1 MNLTAI
7 RRQVRAVDD
16 FLRPS
21 RAEDRSIPVLD
32 GGLSPND
39 ALDGFTSLW
48 AETGSEPD
56 DVVAVGHWVLV
67 SADSRIHVVDPNS
80 GAVAST
86 HTFDAPVGAMATDGK
101 TTVYV
106 CQISAPVQ
114 RLTVRTDGTLSV
126 GETVGGVLSCPTDAA
141 LIGGRLF
148 VSEGSQV
155 HGPDEWRRDL
165 MTKGHSGR
173 VVEVTLA
180 DSASPPRVVFD
191 GLAWAGGIE
200 VDPTD
205 STSLLVTETWRHRV
219 VRGPIEGGPV
229 VQVGGLLPGYPAR
242 LAAGP
247 GSEVLVSFLSLRT
260 HLVEFVLRED
270 EYRAEMVNTIDPEYW
285 ISPTL
290 RLDGER
296 WEPLQIGSM
305 KHLNVTK
312 PWAPPRAYGLV
323 ARMESDGTFTGSWHA
338 RVGSPRSG
346 VTGVTVSG
354 SRLVVACR
362 GGRLVLTSDGEF
374 QA

>member
-7 RRQVRAVDD
+7 RRHVRAVDD

-39 ALDGFTSLW
+39 ALDGFASLW
-48 AETGSEPD
+48 KEPGSEPD
-56 DVVAVGHWVLV
+56 DVIAVGSWVLV
-67 SADSRIHVVDPNS
+67 SVGAQIHVVDPNNGNVS
-80 GAVAST
+80 GT
-86 HTFDAPVGAMATDGK
+86 HTFDAAVGAMAVDG

-106 CQISAPVQ
+106 CQVGGPVQ
-114 RLTVRTDGTLSV
+114 RLGVRTDGTLSA
-126 GETVGGVLSCPTDAA
+126 GEFIGGALSCPTDAV
-141 LIGGRLF
+141 LVDGRLF
-148 VSEGSQV
+148 VSEGSLV

-165 MTKGHSGR
+165 MTKGRSGR
-173 VVEVTLA
+173 VVEVSLA
-180 DSASPPRVVFD
+180 DSSGAPRVVFD
-191 GLAWAGGIE
+191 GLAWAGGVE
-200 VDPTD
+200 ADPTD
-205 STSLLVTETWRHRV
+205 PTSLLVTETWRHRV
-219 VRGPIEGGPV
+219 VRGPIDGGPA
-229 VQVGGLLPGYPAR
+229 VQVGSLLPGYPAR
-242 LAAGP
+242 MAADSGTN
-247 GSEVLVSFLSLRT
+247 VLVSFLSLRT

-285 ISPTL
+285 VSPTL

-323 ARMESDGTFTGSWHA
+323 ARMGSDGTFLSSWHA

-346 VTGVTVSG
+346 VTGMTFCG
-354 SRLVVACR
+354 DKLVVACR
-362 GGRLVLTSDGEF
+362 GGRVVLTSDGETS
-374 QA
+374 A